1 MTKFDFTA
9 LRLARKS
16 ANLTQA
22 YVAKSIG
29 CSPYTLTSWEN
40 GQTSIPAEKLNDLMN
55 LYGTSITEFFIS
67 KPKGDQL

>member
-9 LRLARKS
+9 LRMARKS

-22 YVAKSIG
+22 DVAKSIG
-29 CSPYTLTSWEN
+29 CSPCTVTSW
-40 GQTSIPAEKLNDLMN
+40 EKLNDLMN

-67 KPKGDQL
+67 KPKGDEM